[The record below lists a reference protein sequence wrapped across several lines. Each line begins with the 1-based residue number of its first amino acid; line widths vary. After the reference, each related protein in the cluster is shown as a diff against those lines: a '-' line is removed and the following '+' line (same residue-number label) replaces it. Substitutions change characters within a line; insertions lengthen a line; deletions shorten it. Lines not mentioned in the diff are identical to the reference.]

1 MHIIITGAAG
11 FLGAR
16 LAMKLLEQGELA
28 GQPIS
33 HITSL
38 DLAPCPVEDA
48 RIESIV
54 GDISDPAVIE
64 RAFRDDTIAV
74 CHLAAIVS
82 SHAEAEFDQG
92 MQVNFDATRSLLEA
106 CRHRGNHIRFLFSS
120 SLAVF
125 GPGMPSPL
133 TEQTAPQPRSSY
145 GTQKAMGELLVNDYS
160 RRGFIDGRV
169 CRLPTIVVRPGR
181 PNRAASSF
189 ASSIIREPLSGEEA
203 ICPIDPEFAIWI
215 CSPETIIH
223 NLAHALSLEG
233 ERMGTCR
240 TVNLPGMS
248 IKVTEMIESLERVA
262 GAEAGALIRYERD
275 PQIEAIVYSW
285 APLFDNQYA
294 LSLGFGVDNSFD
306 DIVRAHQHYMA
317 RQQN

>member
-16 LAMKLLEQGELA
+16 LAMQLLEQGTLD

-33 HITSL
+33 SITSL
-38 DLAPCPVEDA
+38 DLAPCPVDDE
-48 RIESIV
+48 RIDSVV
-54 GDISDPAVIE
+54 GDISDPSVIE
-64 RAFRDDTIAV
+64 RAFREDTIAV

-133 TEQTAPQPRSSY
+133 TEQTAPQPLSSY
-145 GTQKAMGELLVNDYS
+145 GTQKAMSELLVNDYS

-189 ASSIIREPLSGEEA
+189 ASSIIREPLGGEEA

-215 CSPETIIH
+215 CSPETIIN
-223 NLAHALSLEG
+223 NLAHALSLDAA
-233 ERMGTCR
+233 RMDACR

-248 IKVTEMIESLERVA
+248 IRVREMVESLERVA
-262 GAEAGALIRYERD
+262 GNEAGARIRYERD

-285 APLFDNQYA
+285 APLFDNDYA
-294 LSLGFGVDNSFD
+294 LSLGFEVDEHFD
-306 DIVRAHQHYMA
+306 DIVHAHKRYMDD
-317 RQQN
+317 QQN

>member
-38 DLAPCPVEDA
+38 DLAPCPMEDA

-106 CRHRGNHIRFLFSS
+106 CRRRGGHIRFLFSS

-133 TEQTAPQPRSSY
+133 TEQTAPQPLSSY
-145 GTQKAMGELLVNDYS
+145 GTQKAMSELLVNDYS

-189 ASSIIREPLSGEEA
+189 ASSIIREPLNGEEA
-203 ICPIDPEFAIWI
+203 ICPIDPDFAIWI

>member
-11 FLGAR
+11 FLGSR
-16 LAMKLLEQGELA
+16 LAARLLEQGTLD

-38 DLAPCPVEDA
+38 DLAPCPVEDS
-48 RIESIV
+48 RIESVV
-54 GDISDPAVIE
+54 GDISDPDVIE
-64 RAFRDDTIAV
+64 RAFRDDTMAV

-82 SHAEAEFDQG
+82 SHAEAEFDEG
-92 MQVNFDATRSLLEA
+92 MAINFDATRALLEA
-106 CRHRGNHIRFLFSS
+106 CRQRGGHIRFLFSS

-125 GPGMPSPL
+125 GPGMPEPL
-133 TEQTAPQPRSSY
+133 TEQTAPQPLSSY

-160 RRGFIDGRV
+160 RRGFVDGRV

-215 CSPETIIH
+215 CSPETIIN
-223 NLAHALSLEG
+223 NLAHALSLDG
-233 ERMGTCR
+233 DRMDTCR

-248 IKVTEMIESLERVA
+248 IQVKEMIEGLERVA
-262 GAEAGALIRYERD
+262 GKDAGALVRYERD

-285 APLFDNQYA
+285 APLFDNRHA
-294 LSLGFGVDNSFD
+294 LSLGFEVDENFD
-306 DIVRAHQHYMA
+306 DIVRAHQRYLADQTH
-317 RQQN
+317 

>member
-1 MHIIITGAAG
+1 MHIIITGGAG

-16 LAMKLLEQGELA
+16 LATKLLEQGELE
-28 GQPIS
+28 GQPIT
-33 HITSL
+33 HVTSL
-38 DLAPCPVEDA
+38 DLAPCPIDDE

-54 GDISDPAVIE
+54 GDISDPSVIE
-64 RAFRDDTIAV
+64 RAFREDTIAV

-106 CRHRGNHIRFLFSS
+106 CRHRGDHIRFLFSS

-145 GTQKAMGELLVNDYS
+145 GTQKAMSELLVNDYS
-160 RRGFIDGRV
+160 RRGFIDGRI

-189 ASSIIREPLSGEEA
+189 ASSIIREPLGGEEA

-215 CSPETIIH
+215 CSPETIIN
-223 NLAHALSLEG
+223 NLAHALSLDA
-233 ERMGTCR
+233 ERLEICR
-240 TVNLPGMS
+240 TINLPGMS
-248 IKVTEMIESLERVA
+248 IEVREMIESLERVA
-262 GAEAGALIRYERD
+262 GSEASARIRYERD

-285 APLFDNQYA
+285 APLFDNRYA
-294 LSLGFGVDNSFD
+294 LSLGFDVDEQFD
-306 DIVRAHQHYMA
+306 DIVRAHQRYMA
-317 RQQN
+317 AQNG